1 MLSLMTAE
9 PMHIHGTFLPDEEP
23 RDFWVADGRLTAE
36 PVAGARTL
44 ARDAYIIP
52 GLVDAHCHIGLG
64 VMGAVSVEEARRQA
78 RADLAAGT
86 MLIRD
91 AGSPSDTRWVQQDE
105 TLPRLIRAGRHVART
120 RRYIRHLAVEVEP
133 ETLVEQI
140 RHEAHDG
147 DGWVKLIGDWID
159 RSTGDLEP
167 SFPAALARRSRSPTR
182 RAPGSPPTASGNNPS
197 PNWWRP
203 GLTAS
208 NTAPA

>member
-1 MLSLMTAE
+1 MLSPMTAE

-23 RDFWVADGRLTAE
+23 RDFWVADGRLTSE

-64 VMGAVSVEEARRQA
+64 VEGAVSVEETLRQA

-86 MLIRD
+86 MLVRD
-91 AGSPSDTRWVQQDE
+91 AGSPSNTRWVQHDE

-133 ETLVEQI
+133 EALIEQI
-140 RHEAHDG
+140 HHKTRDG
-147 DGWVKLIGDWID
+147 DGWVKLVGDWID

-167 SFPAALARRSRSPTR
+167 SFPAALLRDRKSVV
-182 RAPGSPPTASGNNPS
+182 
-197 PNWWRP
+197 
-203 GLTAS
+203 
-208 NTAPA
+208 

>member
-1 MLSLMTAE
+1 MLSPMTAE

-64 VMGAVSVEEARRQA
+64 VMGAVSVEETRRQA

-91 AGSPSDTRWVQQDE
+91 AGS
-105 TLPRLIRAGRHVART
+105 A
-120 RRYIRHLAVEVEP
+120 
-133 ETLVEQI
+133 
-140 RHEAHDG
+140 
-147 DGWVKLIGDWID
+147 
-159 RSTGDLEP
+159 
-167 SFPAALARRSRSPTR
+167 
-182 RAPGSPPTASGNNPS
+182 
-197 PNWWRP
+197 RP
-203 GLTAS
+203 G
-208 NTAPA
+208 TAPAPAATSATWPLRWNLRP